1 MALELRCVFITLGRP
16 TVRTRRTT
24 SSPASSASRPSR
36 PAAETPILYSVPVSQ
51 YWLGVTPECLERA
64 RAVLLTL
71 PHEKH
76 CTRCSFDTALLMR
89 PFSTQAAEHY
99 KGFRGPPCFNASSF
113 PPVPPPPPPPPPP
126 RGFKLE
132 SPDGQ
137 WCLAGHK
144 LALSACDAEGLPPQW
159 VVGDAATGELEWAAS
174 GGGNASLCIKL
185 HEEPGW
191 DCANVDPD
199 KTARRR
205 NPSTAFPST
214 AVPRAVA
221 SPECLACKECHDAF
235 RFFFG

>member
-1 MALELRCVFITLGRP
+1 MTLTPTARLGTPARRGALWR
-16 TVRTRRTT
+16 
-24 SSPASSASRPSR
+24 SR
-36 PAAETPILYSVPVSQ
+36 A
-51 YWLGVTPECLERA
+51 G
-64 RAVLLTL
+64 
-71 PHEKH
+71 
-76 CTRCSFDTALLMR
+76 
-89 PFSTQAAEHY
+89 
-99 KGFRGPPCFNASSF
+99 
-113 PPVPPPPPPPPPP
+113 PPPPPLAPPGFSLVGGGNCMPNLPNAFSYNCSNVGCAAACATAGLCLGYDWGPSGNSLGACRARFPLPPKVLP

-159 VVGDAATGELEWAAS
+159 VVGDAVTGELEWAAS

-205 NPSTAFPST
+205 NPSAAFHSTLARTA
-214 AVPRAVA
+214 APRAVA
-221 SPECLACKECHDAF
+221 SPNCLNGF
-235 RFFFG
+235 T